1 MSNSLMA
8 IRAAGESNTAEQKRA
23 SERKRNVLILI
34 NQYLVE
40 NGYIEAAERL
50 QHETGGVLNKFV
62 AADNMDLSL
71 ILTDYESYYEM
82 RFDKK
87 PKLVRKLNDGEEA
100 ARFKPKSD
108 SSVAKKSSSSSSQS
122 KEKKNVGD
130 SDSSTKL
137 PSVSGA
143 SAAPPS
149 VDPTESTAFGISG
162 TGIAATAAQNKG
174 KQPVVAEDNSDRLQ
188 ERYIN

>member
-1 MSNSLMA
+1 MA

-23 SERKRNVLILI
+23 SERKRNVLVLI

-40 NGYIEAAERL
+40 GGYFEAAERL
-50 QHETGGVLNKFV
+50 QHETGGVLNKFT

-100 ARFKPKSD
+100 ARFKPKSE
-108 SSVAKKSSSSSSQS
+108 SSTAKKSASSSSQS
-122 KEKKNVGD
+122 KEKKSGGD
-130 SDSSTKL
+130 SDSSSKL
-137 PSVSGA
+137 PSVTGA
-143 SAAPPS
+143 TAAPPS
-149 VDPTESTAFGISG
+149 VDTADATGFGISG
-162 TGIAATAAQNKG
+162 TGIAAATASTKG
-174 KQPVVAEDNSDRLQ
+174 KQQAVEDKSERHEDR
-188 ERYIN
+188 